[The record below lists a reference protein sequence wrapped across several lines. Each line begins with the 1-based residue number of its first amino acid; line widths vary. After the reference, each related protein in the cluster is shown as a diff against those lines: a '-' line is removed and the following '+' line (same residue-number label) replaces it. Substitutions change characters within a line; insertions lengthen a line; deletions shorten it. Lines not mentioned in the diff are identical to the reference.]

1 MYRMDH
7 TDATCSMAS
16 EKYLLHELSGA
27 ELEEFEEHL
36 FQCHECAM
44 DIRAGSVF
52 LERGKVEL
60 AGSSFAVR
68 KRVPESQDA
77 FGWFRWWRPAF
88 AIPAMAVLL
97 VVIGYQNFVT
107 YPSLKGA
114 VAGNREPALLPVAP
128 LVSSAARGSSS
139 AAITV
144 RRGEPFLLPLDIPGQ
159 NNYSSYRIE
168 LHNSTGGV
176 EWSLPASGDAA
187 KNTLPIVAP
196 GTEKAGRYEV
206 VVIGLDAR
214 GEKTAEVARYP
225 LELQF
230 PQQ

>member
-7 TDATCSMAS
+7 TDATRSMAS

-44 DIRAGSVF
+44 DIRAASVF

-68 KRVPESQDA
+68 KSVPESREA
-77 FGWFRWWRPAF
+77 FGWFGWWRPAF
-88 AIPAMAVLL
+88 VIPAMAILL

-144 RRGEPFLLPLDIPGQ
+144 RRGEPFLLPLDILGQ

-168 LHNSTGGV
+168 LHNSAGGV
-176 EWSLPASGDAA
+176 EWSLPIPSEAA
-187 KNTLPIVAP
+187 KNTLPIQAP
-196 GTEKAGRYEV
+196 AIAKPGRYEV
-206 VVIGLDAR
+206 VVVGLNGPGD
-214 GEKTAEVARYP
+214 KSVEVARYP

-230 PQQ
+230 PQH